1 MEWEG
6 WYRVD
11 GQWCINVA
19 LGFAKNVHLRWPK
32 KRGRRLLHEQS
43 LQFHLPNHNGKKLFL
58 KKYSYFHGFQ
68 NTGGSQIVRILCS
81 QGIVL
86 LQKSY
91 WFSTKITIYD
101 FWIFKV
107 PFFSSFSLIK
117 VPFSQINPEFINFSS
132 YLLDIRTIRPK
143 LTSF

>member
-1 MEWEG
+1 MCKVSITLEWEG

-43 LQFHLPNHNGKKLFL
+43 LQFHLPNHNGKKPFI

-68 NTGGSQIVRILCS
+68 KR
-81 QGIVL
+81 L
-86 LQKSY
+86 LQ
-91 WFSTKITIYD
+91 FQIDHRTLG
-101 FWIFKV
+101 
-107 PFFSSFSLIK
+107 PRL
-117 VPFSQINPEFINFSS
+117 SQVT
-132 YLLDIRTIRPK
+132 LLTNQFRNQMV
-143 LTSF
+143 